1 LSDGTGAAA
10 PVHAPALRAATF
22 LRATAFVSVV
32 AATLGLVVAPGLR
45 GVASDAVVEPVNRLA
60 WALSYFMCGLVVTTI
75 IAATFELAR
84 APRVSVVTRAAAIG
98 AAGGVLALSAPALAR
113 SLPSQVALALAV
125 SAGVGTLA
133 AAWEG
138 MRRPHT
144 RAVAVVLATFA
155 FAALARVVSWELAR
169 IAGDASSMRLY
180 TISRGVATGA
190 LVVEGLGQMLAAAWL
205 GTRSRLMGQALSSA
219 AVAGAFLL
227 TWNAARGASDMAA
240 PWQSALHV
248 ALGSV
253 PGLPP
258 PFGMSALAVF
268 LVVCSILLALVAAV
282 QLRAVAAVVFA
293 LSLGLLGRGSFD
305 VPLHAL
311 AAVAGAL
318 WLMVATTDDRAMW
331 RSLLA
336 ERETATSPRSSHRP

>member
-1 LSDGTGAAA
+1 LSDGNGSGAVA
-10 PVHAPALRAATF
+10 PPRSPAVRASTF
-22 LRATAFVSVV
+22 LRGTAIVSVV
-32 AATLGLVVAPGLR
+32 ATSLGVVVAPGLR
-45 GVASDAVVEPVNRLA
+45 GVAQDAVVERVNALA

-75 IAATFELAR
+75 MAATFELAR
-84 APRVSVVTRAAAIG
+84 AARVNVVTRAAAIG
-98 AAGGVLALSAPALAR
+98 ASGGVLALAAPALAR
-113 SLPSQVALALAV
+113 SLPSSVALALAV
-125 SAGVGTLA
+125 AASVGTFA

-138 MRRPHT
+138 VRRPHT

-155 FAALARVVSWELAR
+155 FASLTRVVSWELAR
-169 IAGDASSMRLY
+169 IAGEQSSMRLY

-190 LVVEGLGQMLAAAWL
+190 LVVEGLGQMFAAAWL
-205 GTRSRLMGQALSSA
+205 GTRSRLLGQALSSA

-248 ALGSV
+248 ALGSA
-253 PGLPP
+253 PGLPQ

-282 QLRAVAAVVFA
+282 QPRAVAAVVCA
-293 LSLGLLGRGSFD
+293 LSLGLLARGSFD
-305 VPLHAL
+305 VPLRAL
-311 AAVAGAL
+311 SAVAGAL
-318 WLMVATTDDRAMW
+318 WLMVATLDDRAMW

-336 ERETATSPRSSHRP
+336 ERERRAEAEG